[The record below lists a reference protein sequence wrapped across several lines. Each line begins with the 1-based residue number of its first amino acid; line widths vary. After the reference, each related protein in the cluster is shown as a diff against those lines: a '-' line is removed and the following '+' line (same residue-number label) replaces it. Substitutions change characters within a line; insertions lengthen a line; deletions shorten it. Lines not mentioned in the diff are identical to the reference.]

1 MRFLCSGSG
10 GGAWRALR
18 KKSDNRKEEEEL
30 SVEDR
35 EAVTGSGGHNV
46 MLTAETEP
54 WKEKWSTPRRR

>member
-1 MRFLCSGSG
+1 M
-10 GGAWRALR
+10 LR

-46 MLTAETEP
+46 MLTVETEP
-54 WKEKWSTPRRR
+54 WKERWSTPRQR